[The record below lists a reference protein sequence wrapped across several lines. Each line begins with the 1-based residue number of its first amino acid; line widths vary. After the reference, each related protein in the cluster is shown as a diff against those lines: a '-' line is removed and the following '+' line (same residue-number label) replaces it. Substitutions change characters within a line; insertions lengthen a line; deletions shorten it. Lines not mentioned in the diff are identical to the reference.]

1 MTGSILSLVINVTI
15 YLTYEKLIKVMDIRI
30 DIIYR
35 VVDDI
40 ILFLFHYFL
49 RQ

>member
-15 YLTYEKLIKVMDIRI
+15 YLTYEKLIKVMDIRR
-30 DIIYR
+30 R